1 MCGIFAVLG
10 KDNFKEI
17 VITGLKLLLNRGYDS
32 CGICY
37 IENNLLNTIKHAS
50 TNVNNSSDLL
60 EKEMLDLKINSTTA
74 ILHTRWST
82 HGPPTDRNSHPH
94 HDNKNRIAL
103 VHNGIIE
110 NFHELKEEL
119 TNKGYFFHS
128 QTDTEVISVLIG
140 YYLDEGNNIENAIK
154 NTIERLMGTWA
165 LTIIHKDYPNRMWIT
180 RNGSPLLLGFEDD
193 YIIVASEQIA
203 FENNIKKYI
212 ILNNND
218 LI

>member
-1 MCGIFAVLG
+1 MCGICAFIGNFNGVKYAFDGIKVLQ
-10 KDNFKEI
+10 
-17 VITGLKLLLNRGYDS
+17 NRGYDS

-60 EKEMLDLKINSTTA
+60 EKEILDLKINSTTA

-119 TNKGYFFHS
+119 IKKGYIFHS

-140 YYLDEGNNIENAIK
+140 F
-154 NTIERLMGTWA
+154 TTSC
-165 LTIIHKDYPNRMWIT
+165 
-180 RNGSPLLLGFEDD
+180 SP
-193 YIIVASEQIA
+193 SSM
-203 FENNIKKYI
+203 
-212 ILNNND
+212 
-218 LI
+218 